1 MSDVDNQIREQ
12 IEAFVSDLN
21 QLVRQ
26 AALEAVAA
34 ALGGDG
40 AAVVAGRGGR
50 APGFARALARGRG
63 KGAKRTAEEL
73 EGTRESVLDY
83 VRRNAGQGVE
93 QIAKALNVPS
103 RDLVLPIRKLV
114 AAGQLSTKGQKRATK
129 YFSGSGGGGGAARG
143 GAGGRRRGRR
153 TRK

>member
-12 IEAFVSDLN
+12 IEAFVNDLN

-34 ALGGDG
+34 ALGGEG
-40 AAVVAGRGGR
+40 AAAQRLGRGAR
-50 APGFARALARGRG
+50 PSSLPRALARGRG

-73 EGTRESVLDY
+73 EGMRQSVLEY
-83 VRRNAGQGVE
+83 VRKSPGQGVE
-93 QIAKALNVPS
+93 QIAKSLNVPS

-114 AAGQLSTKGQKRATK
+114 ADGELSTKGQKRATK
-129 YFSGSGGGGGAARG
+129 YFPGGGGGG
-143 GAGGRRRGRR
+143 GSGRRRGRR
-153 TRK
+153 SKK

>member
-12 IEAFVSDLN
+12 IEAFVNDLN

-34 ALGGDG
+34 ALGGEG
-40 AAVVAGRGGR
+40 APTVAARGRVT
-50 APGFARALARGRG
+50 GFGRALARGRG

-83 VRRNAGQGVE
+83 VRRNPGQGVE

-114 AAGQLSTKGQKRATK
+114 AGGQLGTKGQKRATK
-129 YFSGSGGGGGAARG
+129 YFSGGGGGG
-143 GAGGRRRGRR
+143 GRKRGRR

>member
-12 IEAFVSDLN
+12 IEAFVNDLN

-34 ALGGDG
+34 ALGGEG
-40 AAVVAGRGGR
+40 APTVAARGRVT
-50 APGFARALARGRG
+50 GFGRALARGCG

-83 VRRNAGQGVE
+83 VRRNPGQGVE

-129 YFSGSGGGGGAARG
+129 YFSGSGSGGGGGRG
-143 GAGGRRRGRR
+143 GGGRKRGRR
-153 TRK
+153 TKK

>member
-12 IEAFVSDLN
+12 IEAFVNDLN

-26 AALEAVAA
+26 AALEAVAV
-34 ALGGDG
+34 ALGGEEAAAG
-40 AAVVAGRGGR
+40 ARVSRSSR
-50 APGFARALARGRG
+50 APARGLPRGRG

-83 VRRNAGQGVE
+83 VRRNPGQGVE
-93 QIAKALNVPS
+93 QIAKSLNVPS

-114 AAGQLSTKGQKRATK
+114 ADGQLSTKGQKRATK
-129 YFSGSGGGGGAARG
+129 YFSGGGGGGGRKRG
-143 GAGGRRRGRR
+143 KRSS
-153 TRK
+153 RK

>member
-12 IEAFVSDLN
+12 IEAFVNDLN
-21 QLVRQ
+21 QLIRQ

-34 ALGGDG
+34 ALGGEG
-40 AAVVAGRGGR
+40 APSAAVRGRVT
-50 APGFARALARGRG
+50 GFGRALARGRG

-73 EGTRESVLDY
+73 EGTRQSVLDY
-83 VRRNAGQGVE
+83 VRRSPGQGVE

-114 AAGQLSTKGQKRATK
+114 ADGQLSTKGQKRATK
-129 YFSGSGGGGGAARG
+129 YFSGSGGGGNARG
-143 GAGGRRRGRR
+143 GGGRRRGRR
-153 TRK
+153 SKK

>member
-12 IEAFVSDLN
+12 IEAFVNDLN

-34 ALGGDG
+34 ALGGEG
-40 AAVVAGRGGR
+40 VAAASARGRV
-50 APGFARALARGRG
+50 PGFGRALARGRG

-83 VRRNAGQGVE
+83 VRRNPGQGVE

-129 YFSGSGGGGGAARG
+129 YFSGSGSGGGGRG
-143 GAGGRRRGRR
+143 GAGRNKRGRR
-153 TRK
+153 SKK